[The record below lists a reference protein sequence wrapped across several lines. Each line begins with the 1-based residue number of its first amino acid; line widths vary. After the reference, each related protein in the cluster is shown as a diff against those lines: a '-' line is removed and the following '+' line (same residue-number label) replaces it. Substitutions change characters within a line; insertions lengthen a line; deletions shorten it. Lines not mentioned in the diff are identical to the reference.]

1 MQSTI
6 QPSVAPN
13 GPSTSTRNSK
23 LDQIIQNF
31 YTKTAQIIVQGRC
44 TPNHDSRYGKRNSL
58 TKKINKWFNIA
69 TEDVDVLRED
79 LKYWRQMAIQSTDKD
94 PPVMIIDVY
103 LDTSKLSHH
112 QSLAVADDNLRW
124 GGVELKSQTSDA
136 HIDRILIESW
146 ELTLKY
152 PLPQYAVDLPS
163 LYKRSIVF
171 FRALHSTVRLLPA
184 HDLYRKLHKSADPD
198 LSIGCRLTSKVISKP
213 TEIAL
218 GSTILENDA
227 RNPTKTHTFSD
238 IVTPM
243 GTFGLNVTYRRNCD
257 FKVEDAERDLSAQFI
272 DMDEQFFTP
281 TMAKYQQEFA
291 RPRPVSMYSPI
302 IAREIRQ
309 QSFSP
314 SDPQEIQPRIPRT
327 TNRDSSASSSSRR
340 ASVPYVVSPFKSPF
354 LASSPQ
360 GESIFSTARNYT
372 PPSSSEK
379 SRVADSGSFGR
390 KIEFSSSFDKYKSS
404 PTSRNVDASGMM
416 MRRSSRASD
425 HSLLFK
431 DNDHDEDDLEDFVRF
446 VGSNQELR
454 LFQLS
459 GSSESSVSSS
469 KVGAISHFQ
478 NLRETHTSLSE
489 SLSSS
494 IMISQHEPHS
504 VASAST
510 PTPPPPPSISGISP
524 VSSTSSSTGRSYQPI
539 IPSPL
544 HVEQKKKSTS
554 PVHIP
559 QSYPQLRS
567 LTNPSNALRIVRVPL
582 SQDEEEE
589 NNQDMFTYS
598 TYPQGGRHQDLHT
611 LRTAHSH
618 VLGKAT
624 TVRAKSPVD
633 RYEENYSLQRSR
645 NTEGSSLMQDHS
657 TTTTDIHS
665 SGQGRTHSLMMDDD
679 DSLVFKMSEIECEG
693 GVSSNTENNMVF
705 HHRLNPQDLFSH
717 EQFLELTPTPPV
729 INRLQA
735 ISMSTVTEEEGLS
748 TSGSSNKSESPKLKH
763 HPFNAW

>member
-146 ELTLKY
+146 ELTLKQI
-152 PLPQYAVDLPS
+152 PFASVCL
-163 LYKRSIVF
+163 
-171 FRALHSTVRLLPA
+171 RLLPA

-198 LSIGCRLTSKVISKP
+198 LSIGCRLISKAISKP

-327 TNRDSSASSSSRR
+327 TNRDSSAPSSSSRR

-431 DNDHDEDDLEDFVRF
+431 DNDYDEDDLEDFVRF

-504 VASAST
+504 VA
-510 PTPPPPPSISGISP
+510 
-524 VSSTSSSTGRSYQPI
+524 
-539 IPSPL
+539 
-544 HVEQKKKSTS
+544 
-554 PVHIP
+554 
-559 QSYPQLRS
+559 
-567 LTNPSNALRIVRVPL
+567 
-582 SQDEEEE
+582 
-589 NNQDMFTYS
+589 
-598 TYPQGGRHQDLHT
+598 
-611 LRTAHSH
+611 
-618 VLGKAT
+618 
-624 TVRAKSPVD
+624 
-633 RYEENYSLQRSR
+633 
-645 NTEGSSLMQDHS
+645 
-657 TTTTDIHS
+657 
-665 SGQGRTHSLMMDDD
+665 
-679 DSLVFKMSEIECEG
+679 
-693 GVSSNTENNMVF
+693 
-705 HHRLNPQDLFSH
+705 
-717 EQFLELTPTPPV
+717 
-729 INRLQA
+729 
-735 ISMSTVTEEEGLS
+735 
-748 TSGSSNKSESPKLKH
+748 
-763 HPFNAW
+763 